1 MIRTVDPS
9 VHKSQRPHAH
19 GLVRHAENRIGYVLS
34 VPFYISPTVWG
45 INSINFLLW
54 ANKRCRSIGSLIC
67 PRRRC
72 FRRRYQLL
80 WVSSSIKLVF
90 ACLPPIGVVKG
101 QSWRLLNTAST
112 GL

>member
-1 MIRTVDPS
+1 MIRTVDQR
-9 VHKSQRPHAH
+9 VRKSQRPH
-19 GLVRHAENRIGYVLS
+19 GLVRNAENRIGYVLS
-34 VPFYISPTVWG
+34 VPFYILK
-45 INSINFLLW
+45 INSINFLLL
-54 ANKRCRSIGSLIC
+54 ANKRCRSIVSLIC
-67 PRRRC
+67 PRRTVLYI
-72 FRRRYQLL
+72 RYQLL

>member
-1 MIRTVDPS
+1 MIRTVDQR
-9 VHKSQRPHAH
+9 VRKSQRPH

-34 VPFYISPTVWG
+34 VPFYILK
-45 INSINFLLW
+45 INSINFLLL
-54 ANKRCRSIGSLIC
+54 ANKRCRSIVSLIC
-67 PRRRC
+67 PRGRRRC

-90 ACLPPIGVVKG
+90 ACLPPIGVVKVG
-101 QSWRLLNTAST
+101 NHFWRLLNTAST